1 LPALKLFGRIKTM
14 AISMNWQNKRRFNVG
29 DTISVDYK
37 ISEQGKKDRSQIFAG
52 VIISIKGSG
61 ENKTFTVRKISA
73 DNLGVERIFPTNSP
87 WIIEIKLIKTPK
99 NRPRRAKLYYLRSK
113 VGKKKKK

>member
-1 LPALKLFGRIKTM
+1 
-14 AISMNWQNKRRFNVG
+14 MNWQNKKNFNVG
-29 DTISVDYK
+29 DTIGVDYK
-37 ISEQGKKDRSQIFAG
+37 ISEQGKKNRSQIFTG

-61 ENKTFTVRKISA
+61 ENKTFTVRKTGA
-73 DNLGVERIFPTNSP
+73 DNIGVERIFPTNSP

-99 NRPRRAKLYYLRSK
+99 SKPRRVKLYYLRSK